1 MPDTYTPNLLLVNQT
16 EGANNNSW
24 GAIVDAN
31 WEEIDDKFG
40 DVTSISTTGG
50 NTTLSDSQEIVNAIT
65 VSGTLVSN
73 ATIIFSGRGGTWIVR
88 NATTGNFS
96 VTCKVSGQTGVE
108 ITQGSTQP
116 VYCNGTDIQA
126 AGASSAATSIPVGTV
141 APYIA
146 TTAPTGWVRANG
158 RTIGNGSSGGTERA
172 NADTATLY
180 ALLWDNYSNSVLAIQ
195 DSAGTLTT
203 RGVSATADYAAN
215 KRLPL
220 PDLRGRAWFGLDD
233 MGNSAASRLGSV
245 ISAATTNGSTGG
257 TETVTLTEANLA
269 AHTHSTPN
277 HTHTF
282 SGTTAS
288 TNTDHTHSVSI
299 TSGSTIDSHTHAF
312 SATTGTESV
321 GHTHTFSGT
330 VSSESNDHTHTV
342 SLTTGSDGAH
352 THTVSDQ
359 YVVPGSTGT
368 TGNGSISQN
377 HSTQTQTTSSNGSHT
392 HSVSGST
399 SGRSDGHTHTYSGTT
414 SSVSANHTH
423 SVSGTTGAS
432 SSAGHTHTVTGNT
445 GAVSTAATH
454 THTYSGTTASGGAS
468 TSGSAGSGTAHSN
481 MPPAWLGT
489 FIIKL

>member
-40 DVTSISTTGG
+40 DVTAISTTGG

-88 NATTGNFS
+88 NATTGNFT

-116 VYCNGTDIQA
+116 VYCNGTDIAA
-126 AGASSAATSIPVGTV
+126 AGASSAATSIPVGTI
-141 APYIA
+141 APYVA
-146 TTAPTGWVRANG
+146 TAAPAGWVRANG

-180 ALLWDNYSNSVLAIQ
+180 ALLWDSYSNTVLPIQ

-220 PDLRGRAWFGLDD
+220 PDMRGRAWFGLDD
-233 MGNSAASRLGSV
+233 MGNSAASRLGAV
-245 ISAATTNGSTGG
+245 ITGETTNGSTGG
-257 TETVTLTEANLA
+257 SETVVLTEANLA
-269 AHTHSTPN
+269 AHTHSTPA
-277 HTHTF
+277 HTHTY

-288 TNTDHTHSVSI
+288 TSTEHTHSISL
-299 TSGSTIDSHTHAF
+299 TSGSTIDSHTHSF

-330 VSSESNDHTHTV
+330 VSNESNDHTHAV
-342 SLTTGSDGAH
+342 SLSTSSDGAH
-352 THTVSDQ
+352 THS
-359 YVVPGSTGT
+359 YSEAGGSFNDVKTDGAATRLTSVTTGT
-368 TGNGSISQN
+368 TGSAG
-377 HSTQTQTTSSNGSHT
+377 THT
-392 HSVSGST
+392 HTVSGST
-399 SGRSDGHTHTYSGTT
+399 GGRSAGHTHTYSGTT
-414 SSVSANHTH
+414 SSISNNHTH
-423 SVSGTTGAS
+423 SVSGTTGATS
-432 SSAGHTHTVTGNT
+432 SSGHTHSVSGTSGNM
-445 GAVSTAATH
+445 STNASH
-454 THTYSGTTASGGAS
+454 THTYSGTTASGGS
-468 TSGSAGSGTAHSN
+468 GTSGSTGSGTAHSN